1 MIAELLDR
9 IEEHPDFV
17 ITEYMGSTVLDLE
30 LVRKNLRP
38 ISSEYVVVKNSI
50 ARVALDKLKLEEAKA
65 LIDGGIG
72 ISLSGKDII
81 ATCKVL
87 VNFTKD
93 HEKFKIKGAV
103 IDGKLVPATKVKEL
117 ASLPSKEA
125 LLAQVVGTMKA
136 PITGFV
142 MVLGGVLRKFIY
154 AINAV
159 KEKKEKEP
167 QPQAPAAEQPKP
179 EAAEAAK
186 PQAAE
191 GPSTELGASAKP
203 ETNPST
209 ELGAGTP
216 PSA

>member
-1 MIAELLDR
+1 MMEELLER

-17 ITEYMGSTVLDLE
+17 ITEYMGSSVMDLE
-30 LVRKNLRP
+30 TVRKNLRP
-38 ISSEYVVVKNSI
+38 IASEYVVVKNSI
-50 ARVALDKLKLEEAKA
+50 ARVAFDKLKLEDIKP
-65 LIDGGIG
+65 LIEGGVG

-87 VNFTKD
+87 VNFSKD
-93 HEKFKIKGAV
+93 HDKFRIKGAV
-103 IDGKLVPATKVKEL
+103 IDGKLVAPAKVKEL

-142 MVLGGVLRKFIY
+142 MVLGGVLRKFVY

-159 KEKKEKEP
+159 KEKKQSQP

-179 EAAEAAK
+179 EAQEAAK

-191 GPSTELGASAKP
+191 DAKP
-203 ETNPST
+203 GVS
-209 ELGAGTP
+209 
-216 PSA
+216 